1 MTIIKNTALI
11 TLILTTSGCSI
22 YSAIN
27 APDPVNYKNIH
38 LGENRVNVISTL
50 GQPKA
55 SETKKIQIR
64 IILNLLMVIAVD
76 TKLGFYHI

>member
-1 MTIIKNTALI
+1 MTIIKNTTLL
-11 TLILTTSGCSI
+11 TLILATSGCSI

-50 GQPKA
+50 A
-55 SETKKIQIR
+55 
-64 IILNLLMVIAVD
+64 
-76 TKLGFYHI
+76 